1 MVGGTE
7 PLKARVGKLLKAA
20 RKAKGWTQAKLAE
33 EARVS
38 IDMIIKMETGRS
50 GGRFPTIERLAS
62 ALEVDPGEFFF
73 ASPFGSGSSN
83 TALHDLSA
91 KLATLS
97 PSELSWIANVIDA
110 ALEPKPDPAT

>member
-20 RKAKGWTQAKLAE
+20 RKAKGWTQAQLAE

-38 IDMIIKMETGRS
+38 LDMIVKMETGRS
-50 GGRFPTIERLAS
+50 GGRFPTIERLAY
-62 ALEVDPGEFFF
+62 ALEIDPGELFF
-73 ASPFGSGSSN
+73 ASPYGSGSSN

-91 KLATLS
+91 KLAGLT
-97 PSELSWIANVIDA
+97 PEELVWVTEILDA
-110 ALEPKPDPAT
+110 VLKRRP